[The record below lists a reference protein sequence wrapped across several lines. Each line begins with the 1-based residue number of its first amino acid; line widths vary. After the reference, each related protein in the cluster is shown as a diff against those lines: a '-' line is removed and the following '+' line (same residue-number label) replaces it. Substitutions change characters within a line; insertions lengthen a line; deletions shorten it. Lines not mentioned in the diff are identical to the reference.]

1 MTPAQP
7 NEKLIADYVQAH
19 VNNTPV
25 GDVMGILPEAYAQYE
40 NQAYHFYRAGR
51 LDDTEVIVNGIL
63 ALDATRP
70 YPYLLRGDIALQR
83 FRLDEAIEAFGQAKE
98 RETDANRSGA
108 TVKLGEALLKARR
121 VEEARVEL
129 DEVIA
134 TTPASHHH
142 HRRALSLKR
151 VLEAFHS

>member
-1 MTPAQP
+1 MAAAPTQQVDQYVERFMNKEP
-7 NEKLIADYVQAH
+7 IADLFGVTEDH
-19 VNNTPV
+19 F
-25 GDVMGILPEAYAQYE
+25 GHYE

-83 FRLDEAIEAFGQAKE
+83 FRLDEAIEAFHQAKE

-121 VEEARVEL
+121 GEEARVEL
-129 DEVIA
+129 DEVLA
-134 TTPASHHH
+134 TTPESHHH

-151 VLEAFHS
+151 VLEAFHA